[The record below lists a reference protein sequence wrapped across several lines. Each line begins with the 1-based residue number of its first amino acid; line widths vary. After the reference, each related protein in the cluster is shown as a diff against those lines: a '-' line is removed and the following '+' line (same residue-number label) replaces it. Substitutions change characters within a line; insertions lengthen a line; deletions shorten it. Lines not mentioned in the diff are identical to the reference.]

1 MPGEI
6 ERLRGIKNEALQSV
20 TDLKRSVTELENTE
34 DEALREVTVMCLMS
48 NDLQKFQM
56 LKKIS
61 VVWAYCKE
69 VNIKYTKAAS
79 HSKREGSKKS
89 CQYS

>member
-34 DEALREVTVMCLMS
+34 DEALREVTVVCLMS
-48 NDLQKFQM
+48 DIFMKFQIFQNAD
-56 LKKIS
+56 K
-61 VVWAYCKE
+61 
-69 VNIKYTKAAS
+69 
-79 HSKREGSKKS
+79 
-89 CQYS
+89 

>member
-34 DEALREVTVMCLMS
+34 DEALREVTVICLMS
-48 NDLQKFQM
+48 GHTQKFCIF
-56 LKKIS
+56 LDLDS
-61 VVWAYCKE
+61 FD
-69 VNIKYTKAAS
+69 
-79 HSKREGSKKS
+79 
-89 CQYS
+89 